1 MENEHYVAIRV
12 RYWSLDGVE
21 VKESRAPAEEIEEVE
36 GVWLTRRATMRNL
49 VENSS
54 TTLTV
59 LEMEPNA
66 SIKDS
71 LFTQRYLE
79 QKSR

>member
-1 MENEHYVAIRV
+1 MEKEHYVAIRA

-21 VKESRAPAEEIEEVE
+21 VKESRTPAAEIEEVD

-49 VENSS
+49 IDASS

-59 LEMEPNA
+59 LEMEPNV
-66 SIKDS
+66 SIRDS

-79 QKSR
+79 QKAR